1 MKTAAQ
7 AHQLASPID
16 VERIAS
22 MVHRRCGDM
31 GVTVTFCPRTRT
43 AFTNGKDI
51 TFPAL
56 KQPVTQEMLDT
67 LYGYAIHET
76 GHHLRPDAFKILRS
90 AQPPPHLCAIFN
102 IVEDDGM
109 ERERALEWK
118 GDRIA
123 LSVMNDILVREVS
136 DSWKPVLEEGKEGDY
151 SPEPLAVLCIAQESR
166 KNWDEISGHAITRM
180 RDSLPQDVRDL
191 TDTLEQEGWIKT
203 FRATKTVQDTWKVA
217 CDLASR
223 LFPGHEEQYKEL
235 YREGMRMENKPRSTK
250 PIKMNEGEDGS
261 QDPDAEGMV
270 ISWKDVVLSEHNEWH
285 AKDDDKPAGNVGI
298 DWAGKFEQPTGAILM
313 PLHMINVVDMKKSK
327 AKGGRDYYSRTSGY
341 TDYMPDNAAARQFAN
356 RVRRYLQAQQRSKVE
371 RHKYHGRLDKASIV
385 KLALP
390 PIEGG
395 DYNKKIFYTQYKA
408 NLKDTAIFVLTDWSG
423 SMNGSKKIHAAD
435 ASQRLVYTMERIL
448 RIPVALACFSNGKTC
463 CDIGYIKPF
472 GTRGI
477 TAEEIAKRFV
487 KFNWYT
493 SANNDA
499 DALNWAYHE
508 LKRRREERK
517 ILIVL
522 SDGCPAGSWSGH
534 GGSNLKYLT
543 RQIEHDNKV
552 ELYGVGIHSEAVKEY
567 YTNYRVLA
575 NAEEINNTMF
585 NLIRGGDKS

>member
-1 MKTAAQ
+1 MYQ
-7 AHQLASPID
+7 HQLASPID
-16 VERIAS
+16 VERISS
-22 MVHRRCGDM
+22 MVHRRCGDL
-31 GVTVTFCPRTRT
+31 GVTVTFDPQART
-43 AFTNGKDI
+43 AYTNGQNI

-76 GHHLRPDAFKILRS
+76 GHHLRPAAFAILKS
-90 AQPPPHLCAIFN
+90 AQPPPHLCALFN

-109 ERERALEWK
+109 ERERAMAWK
-118 GDRIA
+118 GDRHA
-123 LSVMNDILVREVS
+123 LSVMNEILIREVS
-136 DSWKPVLEEGKEGDY
+136 ATWKPILEEGKEGDY
-151 SPEPLAVLCIAQESR
+151 AAEPLAVLCVAQESR
-166 KNWDEISGHAITRM
+166 RIWDTVSGHAISNM
-180 RDSLPQDVRDL
+180 RAGLPEDVQKL
-191 TDTLEQEGWIKT
+191 TATLISEGWVDT

-217 CDLASR
+217 CDLANR
-223 LFPGHEEQYKEL
+223 LFPGHKKEYEML
-235 YREGMRMENKPRSTK
+235 KNRGLAMTSPHKQKSKPE
-250 PIKMNEGEDGS
+250 KMKVGAGE

-270 ISWKDVVLSEHNEWH
+270 VSWKDCVLSEHTEWTEK
-285 AKDDDKPAGNVGI
+285 KDDKVAGNVGI
-298 DWAGKFEQPTGAILM
+298 DWAGKFEQPKGACLM
-313 PLHMINVVDMKKSK
+313 PLHLINVVDMKQTK
-327 AKGGRDYYSRTSGY
+327 ATGGRRSYNRT
-341 TDYMPDNAAARQFAN
+341 TDWHEYMPDNAAARQFAN

-371 RHKYHGRLDKASIV
+371 RHKYHGKLDKASIV

-395 DYNKKIFYTQYKA
+395 DYNKKIFYTQYKS

-423 SMNGSKKIHAAD
+423 SMSGGKKRSAAD

-448 RIPVALACFSNGKTC
+448 RIPVALACFSNAKTR

-477 TAEEIAKRFV
+477 TQEEIAKRFL

-499 DALNWAYHE
+499 DALNWAYHQ
-508 LKRRREERK
+508 LKRRREARK

-534 GGSNLKYLT
+534 GGTNLKYLT
-543 RQIEHDNKV
+543 RQIEKDGLV
-552 ELYGVGIHSEAVKEY
+552 ELYGVGIHSSAVREY
-567 YTNYRVLA
+567 YTNYRVL
-575 NAEEINNTMF
+575 NGPDEINNTLF
-585 NLIRGGDKS
+585 NLIKGGDKS